1 MTTTTPTSEPT
12 IDADRLMAFVFRA
25 VGEIG
30 ATLNA
35 ALVVMGD
42 RLGYYRALAGA
53 GPTTPDEL
61 AERTATDVHYAR
73 EWLNAQAA
81 GGFVDYDPTTG
92 GYTLPAEHAVALAD
106 ESSPAFLPGFFQ
118 LAHGAVNDTAAI
130 IDAAR
135 TGGGRGWHEHNTDV
149 HLGCERF
156 FRPGYDAHLVAE
168 WLPAL
173 DGVTAKLTAGATVAD
188 VGCGYGASTILMA
201 QAYPRSRFVGS
212 DYHRESIEIAR
223 TRAADAGV
231 ADRVRFEVADAST
244 YTGRDYDLVTMFD
257 CPPRHGRPGR
267 GGTPRPRHPHRRRD
281 LDGRRAAGR
290 GPGRGQSQP
299 GRPRLL
305 RLLHARVHPL
315 VALAAPRAGARRAG
329 RARPDPRGD
338 CDGRVHPLPPGRADP
353 VQHGP
358 RGPTLSTAT
367 SDGMGQVA
375 GDHRAPWPS
384 LPTPPLTMT
393 GPSPAR
399 SCAPGR
405 PTASVSSHTPTPA
418 QGVPP

>member
-1 MTTTTPTSEPT
+1 
-12 IDADRLMAFVFRA
+12 MAV
-25 VGEIG
+25 E
-30 ATLNA
+30 
-35 ALVVMGD
+35 
-42 RLGYYRALAGA
+42 
-53 GPTTPDEL
+53 
-61 AERTATDVHYAR
+61 
-73 EWLNAQAA
+73 
-81 GGFVDYDPTTG
+81 
-92 GYTLPAEHAVALAD
+92 
-106 ESSPAFLPGFFQ
+106 
-118 LAHGAVNDTAAI
+118 
-130 IDAAR
+130 
-135 TGGGRGWHEHNTDV
+135 GWHEHNTDV

-257 CPPRHGRPGR
+257 ALHDMGDPVGAARHVHDTLTADGTWMVVEPQAGDRVEDNLNPVGRVFYGFS
-267 GGTPRPRHPHRRRD
+267 TPR
-281 LDGRRAAGR
+281 L
-290 GPGRGQSQP
+290 
-299 GRPRLL
+299 
-305 RLLHARVHPL
+305 HPL
-315 VALAAPRAGARRAG
+315 VALPARRAGAGHAG

-338 CDGRVHPLPPGRADP
+338 RDGRVHPLPPGRADP

-367 SDGMGQVA
+367 STGWGQVA

-405 PTASVSSHTPTPA
+405 PTASVPSHTPTPA
-418 QGVPP
+418 QGAPP